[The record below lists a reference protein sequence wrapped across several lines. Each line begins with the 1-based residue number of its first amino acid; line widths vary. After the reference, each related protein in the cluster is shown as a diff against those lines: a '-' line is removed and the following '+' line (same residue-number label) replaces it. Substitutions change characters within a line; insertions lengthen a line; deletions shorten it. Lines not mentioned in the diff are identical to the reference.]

1 MTLTPFIIVLIS
13 TLGYASFRL
22 TPLGQLK
29 LKRYAH
35 RNLFL
40 HLVFKEHLFLLKD
53 A

>member
-29 LKRYAH
+29 LKRYAPSK
-35 RNLFL
+35 
-40 HLVFKEHLFLLKD
+40 LVFTLGL
-53 A
+53 